1 MSSTTDTLLKILA
14 IDDDPDN
21 LELLRQYIQEIPGWQ
36 TEFRGFLDSAQGLQ
50 ALQGYSADVVLI
62 DYFLGEKTGVE
73 VFTRMQEMGFHQPVI
88 LLTGNGDTQ
97 TAVDAMKAG
106 IMDYIP
112 KARLAPPVL
121 QRAIGNAAEKYRLQQ
136 TINEQRQKA
145 EAADREV
152 LRRMRSEKELLEQT
166 LIGSIEAM
174 TQVLSLM
181 NPEAFGRSAR
191 IKRYVTAMA
200 KRMGFPIIWKLEI
213 ASLLSQLG
221 WVALPPNVLHK
232 VSQGKRLNPREA
244 RLYRQYPQIGADM
257 IRKIPR
263 MEEVAEII
271 AHQEDTLDGFGMA
284 DGEGDPESIPIGS
297 RLLKV
302 AIDLDALESAGRT
315 KKKALEELK
324 ARTGRY
330 DPSVLEALSAVSATA
345 LRYKHGEVSL
355 NELAPPMI
363 LADDIRTKSGATL
376 VPQGQLVTYAMLARL
391 KNFIMFRTM
400 REPLKVRIPLTTLR
414 EELELQAPKTEEPGS
429 GPTQSP

>member
-14 IDDDPDN
+14 IDDDPDD
-21 LELLRQYIQEIPGWQ
+21 LELLRQYIQEIPGWH
-36 TEFRGFLDSAQGLQ
+36 TEFRGFLDSTQGLQ
-50 ALQGYSADVVLI
+50 ALQDYPADVVLI

-73 VFTRMQEMGFHQPVI
+73 VFKRMQEIGCQQPVI
-88 LLTGNGDTQ
+88 LLTGNSDTQ
-97 TAVDAMKAG
+97 TAVEAMKAG
-106 IMDYIP
+106 VADYFP

-121 QRAIGNAAEKYRLQQ
+121 QRAIGNALEKYRLRQAISEQQ
-136 TINEQRQKA
+136 QKA

-152 LRRMRSEKELLEQT
+152 LRRLRSEKELLEQT

-200 KRMGFPIIWKLEI
+200 KRIALPIIWKLEI

-221 WVALPPNVLHK
+221 WVALPPNLLHK
-232 VSQGKRLNPREA
+232 VSQGKRLNPHEA
-244 RLYRQYPQIGADM
+244 SLYRRYPQIGADM

-263 MEEVAEII
+263 MGEVAEII
-271 AHQEDTLDGFGMA
+271 AHQEDTLDGFGMVG
-284 DGEGDPESIPIGS
+284 GEGDPESIPIGS

-302 AIDLDALESAGRT
+302 AIDLDALESTGRT
-315 KKKALEELK
+315 KKRALEELK

-345 LRYKHGEVSL
+345 LRYRHVEVSPSK
-355 NELAPPMI
+355 LAPPMI
-363 LADDIRTKSGATL
+363 LADEIRTKSGAML
-376 VPQGQLVTYAMLARL
+376 VPQGQSVTSAMLARL
-391 KNFIMFRTM
+391 NNLMTFQPIQ
-400 REPLKVRIPLTTLR
+400 EPLKVLIPITTLQ
-414 EELELQAPKTEEPGS
+414 EELELQAPKTEVPGS